1 MMKSKRPL
9 NEVIKQRRTQM
20 LIHSYLYYHE
30 DTTLVSDDTWQRWAN
45 ELRDLQEAN
54 PKESKIDFFD
64 KEFDG
69 GLEIQVFI
77 FHSINGLYQKQDIL
91 QVLQVSMNKY
101 ISIVIQCNPM

>member
-69 GLEIQVFI
+69 WTGDTGIHLPFNRWVISKARYI
-77 FHSINGLYQKQDIL
+77 ASITSLHE
-91 QVLQVSMNKY
+91 
-101 ISIVIQCNPM
+101 